1 MENTA
6 QEKLKQLKEAADLLE
21 DMSWRICWAQDF
33 SKFRSINELLD
44 PVGDEIDVAKD
55 KISDLIDSLE
65 EAIKEEET
73 DKALALAEV
82 ESEGRLQY
90 LLD

>member
-44 PVGDEIDVAKD
+44 PVGDEIDRAKE

-65 EAIKEEET
+65 EAIKEEEA
-73 DKALALAEV
+73 DKALAIAEV

-90 LLD
+90 LLE

>member
-44 PVGDEIDVAKD
+44 PVGDEIDGAKE

-65 EAIKEEET
+65 EAIKEEEA
-73 DKALALAEV
+73 DKALAVAEV

>member
-44 PVGDEIDVAKD
+44 PVGDEIDGAKD

>member
-44 PVGDEIDVAKD
+44 PVGDEIDGAKD

-82 ESEGRLQY
+82 GSEGRLQY